1 MGQPHRVWEGTTQD
15 MQSPGVHL
23 RGSSPLLLGV
33 GLVRQAPE
41 GQLKPTR
48 PLPSLLLPPWACV
61 GDSTLGIECASG
73 DTRAR
78 WASGGDTRARWASGG
93 LTRQQWGRCANP
105 PQSKQ
110 LRAEG
115 PKAASEPRSPDLP
128 RGPARASRRQRPRDD
143 RSPAG
148 CVHTHCLSTQLRD
161 LVLSSWGT
169 GAIESNRTE

>member
-1 MGQPHRVWEGTTQD
+1 MSYWSHGSAPLSVGGDHAGHAA
-15 MQSPGVHL
+15 PGVHL
-23 RGSSPLLLGV
+23 RGSAPLLLGV

-48 PLPSLLLPPWACV
+48 PLPSLLLPPGARV

-78 WASGGDTRARWASGG
+78 WASGG
-93 LTRQQWGRCANP
+93 LTRQQWGRCSIL

-110 LRAEG
+110 LREEG

-128 RGPARASRRQRPRDD
+128 RGAARASRRQRPGDN

-148 CVHTHCLSTQLRD
+148 CGHTHRLSTQLCD
-161 LVLSSWGT
+161 SVLSSWGT
-169 GAIESNRTE
+169 GAIESNRTK

>member
-23 RGSSPLLLGV
+23 RGSGPLLLGV

-48 PLPSLLLPPWACV
+48 PLPSLLLPPWARV

-78 WASGGDTRARWASGG
+78 WASGG
-93 LTRQQWGRCANP
+93 LTRQQWGRYANP

-110 LRAEG
+110 LREEG
-115 PKAASEPRSPDLP
+115 PKARPSRARPTCHVGLP
-128 RGPARASRRQRPRDD
+128 ERRVDSGQETTGRLLGVFTLPVSR
-143 RSPAG
+143 
-148 CVHTHCLSTQLRD
+148 H
-161 LVLSSWGT
+161 SSVTW
-169 GAIESNRTE
+169 S